1 MNQSKLGSIIEV
13 AMNILIGFTINWV
26 CNLWI
31 LPLYGF
37 NITGGQAFSMGLIF
51 TIISVARGYVLRRFF
66 NGHLHLVSKR
76 LAALSSQKLVKR
88 IDNEKN

>member
-13 AMNILIGFTINWV
+13 AMNIIIGFKINWI

-51 TIISVARGYVLRRFF
+51 TIISIVRGYVLRRFF
-66 NGHLHLVSKR
+66 NGYLHLVSKR
-76 LAALSSQKLVKR
+76 LAALS
-88 IDNEKN
+88 NEKLTKGINNEG